1 MTALEKHYAVGEV
14 ADMWNLSDETIRRLF
29 RDEPGVIKIG
39 DEERRRK
46 RAYFVLRIPESVV
59 LRVHE
64 KLKSRHQYA
73 A

>member
-1 MTALEKHYAVGEV
+1 MTALEKHYAVGEL

-46 RAYFVLRIPESVV
+46 RSYFVLRIPESVV